1 MGAPAVTRLGS
12 TPLVRPFPFPLPLPL
27 PLALEA
33 GGRMK
38 SLIGEGTAAA
48 APWVACSSRMLP
60 SMVEEMTSRGRME
73 KGCGGREYGGRRGV
87 SMSGRLRSMGEEMTP
102 ARLAAHPQQH

>member
-12 TPLVRPFPFPLPLPL
+12 TPLVRPLPFPLPL

-60 SMVEEMTSRGRME
+60 SMVDEMTSRGRME
-73 KGCGGREYGGRRGV
+73 KGCGQ
-87 SMSGRLRSMGEEMTP
+87 GEQEG
-102 ARLAAHPQQH
+102 